1 MYVFET
7 VISCILLYHCFI
19 FMASWTF
26 TIMKWLLFLDR
37 HFLRNSASSDF
48 NCTIEDFFF
57 LSLYGTHLSI
67 LLLPMCLCFYVY
79 YAKIANGSWFY
90 LYANWQSFSFNYL
103 VSLPSIFCTLKFY
116 FSFQTDT
123 KCLFLPKTFFGL
135 FEQKEALSLSWSSYA
150 LHLFCGLPHILPLVV
165 FIRISLINVPGWKP
179 LEAVVRTYAS
189 LFPVLLQTAFI
200 FMKLWLKVNY

>member
-103 VSLPSIFCTLKFY
+103 VSLYLLWLLEHLCLIYCLSKGFLFPCLSGAPFINLSCFLLNWI
-116 FSFQTDT
+116 
-123 KCLFLPKTFFGL
+123 LFLIIQFPSLLLWQFYTILL
-135 FEQKEALSLSWSSYA
+135 FL
-150 LHLFCGLPHILPLVV
+150 
-165 FIRISLINVPGWKP
+165 
-179 LEAVVRTYAS
+179 
-189 LFPVLLQTAFI
+189 
-200 FMKLWLKVNY
+200 